1 MLRSIGVQVMCTL
14 SHKLLMACG
23 QPPIFEYGVIG
34 LTLVVAFM
42 ILLRPR

>member
-1 MLRSIGVQVMCTL
+1 MCTL

-23 QPPIFEYGVIG
+23 QPPVFEYSVIG
-34 LTLVVAFM
+34 LTIAAACM